1 MKRIFLVV
9 CMFSIALLSAQTE
22 TSGKYGTVKNLEINT
37 KNYDFGPSYLG
48 ENQLIFA
55 SPKKGFRIIRDV
67 WEQNGQR
74 FLELYVGTINNE
86 TGEVSD
92 TERLKGE
99 VNSRYHDAQAV
110 FTKDGKTVYF
120 TRNNY
125 YNKILGIDNKGWT
138 NLAMFKA
145 SVNNEG
151 EWINIIPMP
160 FNNVEYSVG
169 HPALSDDEKTLYF
182 ASDMPGTLG
191 ETDIFKVDVNQSGF
205 GNPTNMGDK
214 VNSTSKDWFPFVDEG
229 VLYFTSDRSGG
240 MGGSDIYAAKLEGF
254 SPDPVLLS
262 EPINSAADD
271 NSFIIDGKT
280 RKGYFSSNREGGKG
294 DDDIYSFIEEETVE
308 FKCKQLVT
316 GEVRD
321 KNTTDLLPGAEVV
334 LSDEEGNVLES
345 MIVGEDGVFTFN
357 VICETVYKLEGKKI
371 NYTPQSKGFTTDN
384 EADKE
389 SKLLI
394 LLGTGDIDFISDGSG
409 VDKTTQELFE
419 DNKPEGAPENPDDLP
434 EEITIQGTTGKYL
447 VNIDPIYFDFNSSY
461 LTKQAKGEL
470 QKVIDLM
477 NQYPKM
483 VIESASH
490 TDARGPRGY
499 NMWLSDRRAKSTV
512 NYIIERGIDATRITG
527 RGYGDTELAVK
538 KCERGVPCTEAEHAA
553 NRRTEFVIIKM

>member
-1 MKRIFLVV
+1 MKKYFLAL
-9 CMFSIALLSAQTE
+9 CMFSVALVSAQTE

-37 KNYDFGPSYLG
+37 KNSDFGPSYLG

-55 SPKKGFRIIRDV
+55 SPKKGFRIIKDV

-74 FLELYVGTINNE
+74 FLELYVGTVNSE

-92 TERLKGE
+92 QQKLKGE

-120 TRNNY
+120 TRDNY

-145 SVNNEG
+145 TVNNEG

-169 HPALSDDEKTLYF
+169 HPALSDDGKILYF

-205 GNPTNMGDK
+205 GNPVNMGDK
-214 VNSTSKDWFPFVDEG
+214 VNSSSKDWFPFVDEG

-254 SPDPVLLS
+254 SPDPVLLN
-262 EPINSAADD
+262 EPINSASDD
-271 NSFIIDGKT
+271 FAFIIDATT

-294 DDDIYSFIEEETVE
+294 DDDIYSFMEEETVE

-334 LSDEEGNVLES
+334 LSDEDGNKIES
-345 MIVGEDGVFTFN
+345 MTVGADGVFSFE
-357 VICETVYKLEGKKI
+357 VLCETVYKLEGKKI

-394 LLGTGDIDFISDGSG
+394 LLGTGDIDFISDNT
-409 VDKTTQELFE
+409 DQTTKELFE

-434 EEITIQGTTGKYL
+434 EEITISSTDGKYL
-447 VNIDPIYFDFNSSY
+447 VNINPIYFDLNSSY
-461 LTKQAKGEL
+461 LNKQAKAEL

-483 VIESASH
+483 IIESASH
-490 TDARGPRGY
+490 TDSRGADGY
-499 NMWLSDRRAKSTV
+499 NMWLSGRRATSTV
-512 NYIIERGIDATRITG
+512 SYIIERGIDATRITG
-527 RGYGDTELAVK
+527 KGYGASQLINECEKGVK
-538 KCERGVPCTEAEHAA
+538 CTDAQHAA
-553 NRRTEFVIIKM
+553 NRRTEFQIIKM

>member
-1 MKRIFLVV
+1 MKRYFLIL
-9 CMFSIALLSAQTE
+9 CMFSVALLSAQTE
-22 TSGKYGTVKNLEINT
+22 TSGKYGTIKNLEINT
-37 KNYDFGPSYLG
+37 KNSDFGPTYLG
-48 ENQLIFA
+48 QNQLIFA
-55 SPKKGFRIIRDV
+55 SPKKGFRIVKDV

-86 TGEVSD
+86 TGEVSGQ
-92 TERLKGE
+92 EKLKGE

-120 TRNNY
+120 TRDNY

-145 SVNNEG
+145 TVNNEG

-205 GNPTNMGDK
+205 GNPINMGDK

-240 MGGSDIYAAKLEGF
+240 MGGSDIYAAKLKGF
-254 SPDPVLLS
+254 SPDPVLLN
-262 EPINSAADD
+262 EPMNSASDD
-271 NSFIIDGKT
+271 FAFIIDATT

-334 LSDEEGNVLES
+334 LSDEEGNV
-345 MIVGEDGVFTFN
+345 I
-357 VICETVYKLEGKKI
+357 
-371 NYTPQSKGFTTDN
+371 
-384 EADKE
+384 
-389 SKLLI
+389 
-394 LLGTGDIDFISDGSG
+394 
-409 VDKTTQELFE
+409 
-419 DNKPEGAPENPDDLP
+419 
-434 EEITIQGTTGKYL
+434 
-447 VNIDPIYFDFNSSY
+447 
-461 LTKQAKGEL
+461 
-470 QKVIDLM
+470 
-477 NQYPKM
+477 
-483 VIESASH
+483 
-490 TDARGPRGY
+490 
-499 NMWLSDRRAKSTV
+499 
-512 NYIIERGIDATRITG
+512 
-527 RGYGDTELAVK
+527 
-538 KCERGVPCTEAEHAA
+538 
-553 NRRTEFVIIKM
+553 